1 MPEVRRLQMTKSG
14 SYLITLPK
22 EWVKRHQLKE
32 GDPLS
37 LEVMDGA
44 LLVSAETMEP
54 RKATIALERAVSLER
69 EIRAKY
75 LLGFEIIEITAE
87 QRLSRE
93 HRERIKDTIHRLIG
107 IEIVDEKANSVTL
120 QCLLHPA
127 ALPAKSVLKR
137 EYSLAAGMHEEA
149 VEALFTLDRE
159 LAEAVIRRDDEV
171 DKLYFLLV
179 RQLRTAVYNV
189 AVARKLG
196 VTPLECL
203 DLRIAAKYI
212 EAIADC
218 AVKVAEGAISMGEL
232 CMTIPEELCSKI
244 EELHEKARLIHE
256 AAVEALLKG
265 DVKRAEE
272 IAGEA
277 ADLSSTLNSVNKEI
291 AAQKPPL
298 VAQLLSISANLYQIG
313 ELGLDIAELV
323 ATY

>member
-1 MPEVRRLQMTKSG
+1 M
-14 SYLITLPK
+14 
-22 EWVKRHQLKE
+22 
-32 GDPLS
+32 
-37 LEVMDGA
+37 EVMDGA
-44 LLVSAETMEP
+44 LLISAETMEP
-54 RKATIALERAVSLER
+54 KKAVIALEKAVSLER

-75 LLGFEIIEITAE
+75 LLGFEIIEIAAE
-87 QRLSRE
+87 QRLGKE
-93 HRERIKDTIHRLIG
+93 HRDRIKDTIHRLIG
-107 IEIVDEKANSVTL
+107 IEIVDEKANSMTL

-149 VEALFTLDRE
+149 AEAFFTLDRE

-189 AVARKLG
+189 AIARKLG

-232 CMTIPEELCSKI
+232 GMSVPKGLRAKI

-256 AAVEALLKG
+256 RAVEALLRG
-265 DVKRAEE
+265 DVKKAEE

-277 ADLSSTLNSVNKEI
+277 AELADTLNSVNKEI
-291 AAQKPPL
+291 AVQKSPL
-298 VAQLLSISANLYQIG
+298 VAQLLSISANFYQIG